1 MYVLAPQSAAH
12 VDHEP
17 TQSTFGGGSASARY
31 VVTLAR
37 TELTLRLLDSNRS
50 RSTIALST
58 ITYCGLSSKRPQWS
72 TLSVSARSDTLL
84 VAVSPRYLSPHD
96 EQLELPFSEVRN
108 ATCPG
113 NSARSVC
120 AISP

>member
-1 MYVLAPQSAAH
+1 MPYLRGELVKHTWRSGQLASASVSSAAEYQTNFAMLKKRQKQSEKLPEFYK
-12 VDHEP
+12 VDCVH
-17 TQSTFGGGSASARY
+17 
-31 VVTLAR
+31 
-37 TELTLRLLDSNRS
+37 
-50 RSTIALST
+50 
-58 ITYCGLSSKRPQWS
+58 
-72 TLSVSARSDTLL
+72 VSAAPFKAAVEDQIQRLSDTLL

-96 EQLELPFSEVRN
+96 EQLELPFSEVKN